1 MIKGIIFDFGGVL
14 MENPSEK
21 RYKQYSKFC
30 KENPENIEKKLK
42 NLISLL
48 ELGKISSEEF
58 WLKGSKKLG
67 IKKILFKKI
76 WIDELK
82 KCKYN
87 KNVLELAKKLKQK
100 GYKIG
105 LLSNV
110 SRIDYLK
117 KEKKVCS
124 IFYPNIFLS
133 FKIGYKKPSEK
144 IFKFAL
150 RKLKLKPEE
159 VIFIDNRIN
168 HVEGAKKI
176 GMIGIH
182 FSSFEKLIKDLKNF
196 GVL

>member
-14 MENPSEK
+14 IENPSEK
-21 RYKQYSKFC
+21 RYKQYSKFI
-30 KENPENIEKKLK
+30 ENPENIRKKLK
-42 NLISLL
+42 NLMSLL

-58 WLKGSKKLG
+58 WLEGSKKIG
-67 IKKILFKKI
+67 IKKGLFKKI
-76 WIDELK
+76 WIDELE

-87 KNVLELAKKLKQK
+87 KNVLGLVNKLKQK

-117 KEKKVCS
+117 KGKRICQ

-150 RKLKLKPEE
+150 RKLKLSPEE
-159 VIFIDNRIN
+159 VIFIDNRMN
-168 HVEGAKKI
+168 NVESAKRI

-182 FSSFEKLIKDLKNF
+182 FSSSEKLIEDLRKL